1 MVLQDDADRVKH
13 LLAEAISVL
22 CKNGLS
28 FESELCVEGLLGITL
43 DNSDIFL
50 VNINETVTSEV
61 SIVKSF
67 WASEKNEISTS
78 VLLRKIMNLYVNMLP
93 LAL

>member
-28 FESELCVEGLLGITL
+28 FETELSVEGLLGITL

-50 VNINETVTSEV
+50 VNINETITNEV
-61 SIVKSF
+61 SRNIICMWPRGCPLLLAKIKNSLP
-67 WASEKNEISTS
+67 SEA
-78 VLLRKIMNLYVNMLP
+78 VRDG
-93 LAL
+93 